1 MNTLK
6 SKKSSKTDELEQRLY
21 KSATLKLTPAERR
34 AQRVSYLLSI
44 ADEINDD
51 TIKQAEKTIDEMYK

>member
-1 MNTLK
+1 MNSLK

-21 KSATLKLTPAERR
+21 KSATLNLTPEERR

-44 ADEINDD
+44 ADEIDDD